1 MTINTLQDNNL
12 AMMQPYIKK
21 VRTAIKGS
29 PHVKMEGALYLPSP
43 NQVDITSEQ
52 AKTAYNK
59 YIAGAEFD
67 EYTKQTQSSMIG
79 KLNLDAFTPELP
91 DAVEYLI
98 NDTDGNGTSLKGMLQ
113 SLCENVLAVKWHVA
127 AVDYQGLQGLSAE
140 NVSVAD
146 AETLNPRATIKQYSR
161 ESVVKAYF
169 SVVNGVKQLS
179 FIMLQE
185 LTEVL
190 DPETYTVSDVY
201 NYIILALDEDGNYY
215 QQKIV
220 SNSKAGSSKA
230 VEYQASE
237 KEYVTVGGEPLKF
250 IPLEFVADEEISTEL
265 PQELGFLNPIAEI
278 CYYRYNASAD
288 YKEALRK
295 FVPTTNV
302 FGLDDNDLDD
312 FQNVN
317 GRRYYATGQ
326 VNVWP
331 KTDIRVE
338 TTSSDG
344 SLESFEKYDEESKNK
359 IRSIGGVIPE
369 YSQGDTTATEA
380 MINAGEQ
387 TAVLT
392 PLVNNVELAVKKLI
406 SYCAMFEGAVD
417 QDSVSEYESEMNIK
431 LPRDFAKIPPDV
443 EAGRFILEL
452 VTGSAMT
459 REQAVKKL
467 VSYGWHEGEVETI
480 LAEIEDQQPII
491 DVV

>member
-1 MTINTLQDNNL
+1 MTINTDQDDDL
-12 AMMQPYIKK
+12 AIMQPYIKK

-43 NQVDITSEQ
+43 NQVDLTSPQ
-52 AKTAYNK
+52 AKAAYSK
-59 YIAGAEFD
+59 YLAGAEFD

-79 KLNLDAFTPELP
+79 KLSLDSFSPELP
-91 DAVEYLI
+91 DSVEYLI
-98 NDTDGNGTSLKGMLQ
+98 NDTDGNGTSLRGMLQ
-113 SLCENVLAVKWHVA
+113 SFCENVLAVKWHVA
-127 AVDYQGLQGLSAE
+127 AVDYQGLQGLAAE
-140 NVSVAD
+140 DVSIAD
-146 AETLNPRATIKQYSR
+146 AEELNPRATIKQYSR

-190 DPETYTVSDVY
+190 DPETYTVSDIY

-220 SNSKAGSSKA
+220 SNSKSGSSKA

-312 FQNVN
+312 FEKVN
-317 GRRYYATGQ
+317 GRRYYAAGQ

-331 KTDIRVE
+331 KADISVQ

-359 IRSIGGVIPE
+359 IRSIGGVVPE
-369 YSQGDTTATEA
+369 YSQGDVTATEA

-387 TAVLT
+387 TAVLN
-392 PLVNNVELAVKKLI
+392 PLVNNIEVATKKLI

-417 QDSVSEYESEMNIK
+417 QDSVSDFEDEININ

-443 EAGRFILEL
+443 EAGRFILEMK
-452 VTGSAMT
+452 SAGT
-459 REQAVKKL
+459 ATIEQAVKKL
-467 VSYGWHEGEVETI
+467 VSYGWHEGDVETI
-480 LAEIEDQQPII
+480 LAELEDMPPAL
-491 DVV
+491 DV